1 MKCKILNDIP
11 GRLRVHLCCGHMTL
25 KSADVLEYCLR
36 AVDGVKSVKL
46 LEHFDHLFYSL
57 LYYENRS
64 ENFGAPIRR
73 GLPAKAANIST
84 VLRTLYL
91 NKAAQSIKIKIREKL
106 KSTKFKICVIKVYFS
121 LLNR

>member
-73 GLPAKAANIST
+73 GLSARAANI
-84 VLRTLYL
+84 
-91 NKAAQSIKIKIREKL
+91 NKRKKRPKMENKL
-106 KSTKFKICVIKVYFS
+106 
-121 LLNR
+121 